1 MSSEIAALSELKGRC
16 LAIKVVWLDTGYRM
30 EVADQRLT
38 KFLNDAV
45 KRPLLPEE
53 VQELGEEIMSI
64 RSYLKEVRDKYPEV
78 RGEFDPTIRVCD
90 WLVAPIK

>member
-1 MSSEIAALSELKGRC
+1 MSSEIAALNELKGRC
-16 LAIKVVWLDTGYRM
+16 LALKVVWLDTGYRM